1 MAVYLALFA
10 VMWKY
15 APADEEEEDEEV
27 QQEGGWCPLLSGGET
42 SAQAGAVVM
51 FFIFMPRFQF
61 SIRFHFQN
69 NFGMKIS
76 HLLSSSL
83 PSANIQ

>member
-42 SAQAGAVVM
+42 SAQAGAGAEGES
-51 FFIFMPRFQF
+51 RT
-61 SIRFHFQN
+61 
-69 NFGMKIS
+69 GIS
-76 HLLSSSL
+76 SCCLICACCIEHE
-83 PSANIQ
+83 QR